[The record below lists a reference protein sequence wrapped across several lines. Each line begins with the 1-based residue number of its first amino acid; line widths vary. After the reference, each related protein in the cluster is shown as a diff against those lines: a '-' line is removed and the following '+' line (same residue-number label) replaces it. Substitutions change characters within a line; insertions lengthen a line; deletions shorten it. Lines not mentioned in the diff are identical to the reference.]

1 MQHQPAPRSLV
12 TALYAGSALIVGL
25 AIAAHVIPAV
35 RWPLYGAALS
45 ILAVLT
51 VIVAAHNGRPET
63 IDQENRS

>member
-1 MQHQPAPRSLV
+1 MQHQAAPRSLV
-12 TALYAGSALIVGL
+12 TALYAGSTLIVGL

-63 IDQENRS
+63 GRQVDGQ